1 MEHILISLYAVTKT
15 IVLFSLVIGFVAFI
29 HELGHFLAAK
39 LCDVRVDAF
48 AIGMGKKL
56 LSVQRGETEYSLR
69 LLPVG
74 GYVLLAQ
81 EDGEDGSEDAGERS
95 FARKTLVQKIF
106 ILLAGPFMNV
116 VGTVAI
122 LLFVLGGLGQPAT
135 SMQVS
140 MVQESSPAQRAG
152 ILPGDVFL
160 AVGDQ
165 EIRRFQDGR
174 TAIAG
179 YAGKE
184 VSIRVRRGSAFEPV
198 GQDNVSPL
206 WFQNNFYDGNVL
218 EVSLVDRES
227 KTYLDRKEQVLSLLK
242 SEDLSRLRL
251 RYSKS
256 SEEMNFLV
264 SPSTSGTIGIGIR
277 PYLLDGS
284 IVVLPLVLA
293 FKESLS
299 TTWDMSVQ
307 LLEQLGSMILNLV
320 QKFQAPKDLGGP
332 VAIASAVSE
341 YAEDGIRSFL
351 MLAAQICLCI
361 GVFNLVPIPGLDGG
375 RILVLVIKDFVNG
388 FGRIV
393 LKRAGDTFHDAFE
406 GWINV
411 FGVFCVFTLVILV
424 TIKDIGDLIR

>member
-1 MEHILISLYAVTKT
+1 MEHILISLYGVIKT
-15 IVLFSLVIGFVAFI
+15 ILLFSLVIGFVAFI

-56 LSVQRGETEYSLR
+56 IAVQRGETEYSLR

-81 EDGEDGSEDAGERS
+81 EDGEDGSEDAGDRS
-95 FARKTLVQKIF
+95 FAKKSLMQKIF

-135 SMQVS
+135 TMQVS
-140 MVQESSPAQRAG
+140 MVQENSPAQAAG
-152 ILPGDVFL
+152 LLAGDVFL
-160 AVGDQ
+160 AVGEQ

-179 YAGKE
+179 YANKE
-184 VSIRVRRGSAFEPV
+184 ADIKIRRGSSFELVP
-198 GQDNVSPL
+198 QEHVSL
-206 WFQNNFYDGNVL
+206 IWFQENFVDGHIL
-218 EVSLVDRES
+218 EVSLVDRENR
-227 KTYLDRKEQVLSLLK
+227 TYLDRKEQILGLLK

-251 RYSKS
+251 RYSKT
-256 SEEMNFLV
+256 SEVIDFV
-264 SPSTSGTIGIGIR
+264 VKPSASGTIGIGIR

-284 IVVLPLVLA
+284 IVVLPLALA
-293 FKESLS
+293 FKESLV
-299 TTWDMSVQ
+299 TTWDMSIQ
-307 LLEQLGSMILNLV
+307 LLEQLGSMIMNLI

-393 LKRAGDTFHDAFE
+393 LRRAGDTFHDAFE
-406 GWINV
+406 GWINI